1 MTLGL
6 AVLDAVAGAVG
17 AEVVAER
24 PVGGG
29 CVSPAARIELAD
41 GTGLFVKTAPAGAGP
56 GMIAGEV
63 RSLRMLRRAATGT
76 GLLVPEVVAAGPDWL
91 ALEWM
96 AAVPPSRD
104 AWVQLGRGLA
114 RLHRQTAD
122 GEDACGD
129 ADARWGG
136 GADNHIG
143 PLPQTNGAAAD
154 WAEFWRERR
163 LLPQLELAGASID
176 AELRRGFERVLD
188 RLETVLAPAEEDGAS
203 VLHGDL
209 WSGNVMMTAAG
220 PALIDPASYCGH
232 REVDLAMAALFGGFD
247 AAFEDAYVA
256 ERPLAAGAA
265 VRRAV
270 YQLYYLLVHVNLF
283 GASYIGRTRDAVRAA
298 LH

>member
-1 MTLGL
+1 MTLDP

-17 AEVVAER
+17 LEIVAER

-29 CVSPAARIELAD
+29 CISPAARIELAD
-41 GTGLFVKTAPAGAGP
+41 GTRLFVKTAPAGAES
-56 GMIAGEV
+56 GMIAGEAH
-63 RSLRMLRRAATGT
+63 SLRMLRRAAIDT
-76 GLLVPEVVAAGPDWL
+76 GLRVPEVVAAGSDWL
-91 ALEWM
+91 ALEWLG
-96 AAVPPSRD
+96 AVPPSRD

-114 RLHRQTAD
+114 RLHRRTST
-122 GEDACGD
+122 GEEM
-129 ADARWGG
+129 RWGG
-136 GADNHIG
+136 GDDNYIG
-143 PLPQTNGAAAD
+143 SLPQANGGAAR

-163 LLPQLELAGASID
+163 LLPQLELAGESIG
-176 AELRRGFERVLD
+176 AELRREFDTVLD
-188 RLETVLAPAEEDGAS
+188 RLDTVLAPAEADGAS

-247 AAFEDAYVA
+247 AAFEESYVG
-256 ERPLAAGAA
+256 EWPLAAGAP

-283 GASYIGRTRDAVRAA
+283 GASYLDRTRAAVRAA
-298 LH
+298 LS